1 MLNQNLNYMI
11 LTERIDA
18 QKILSAVNM
27 LKVIAHP
34 VRLSIVDILSERKRL
49 TVLEIQ
55 DALGLEQAVASQ
67 HLTLMIDKGVLLSE
81 KVGRNKY
88 VSLRFPKMKNIIM
101 CMESCCNEF

>member
-1 MLNQNLNYMI
+1 MV

-18 QKILSAVNM
+18 DKILSAVNM

-34 VRLSIVDILSERKRL
+34 VRLAIVDLLTENKKL

-55 DALGLEQAVASQ
+55 EVINLEQAIASQ
-67 HLTLMIDKGVLLSE
+67 HLTLMQDKGVLVSE

-88 VSLRFPKMKNIIM
+88 FSLRYPKMKNIIT
-101 CMESCCNEF
+101 CLENCCNEF